1 MAFFIIRL
9 LYKNKTRALIFH
21 NFVTSLSTSTRFFFN
36 YVTRPIMQSEQK
48 VMIRAPA
55 FNYWGIFQSL
65 WTLQKLGPGLDC
77 GPVLITNFLKT
88 ATHNRQFGWKMNDVL
103 ASKLPFLLNFDGKF
117 TETWIVEKQQH
128 GFDVKHFLNDNR
140 RVINGYSNFLTVSDH
155 RSR

>member
-1 MAFFIIRL
+1 
-9 LYKNKTRALIFH
+9 
-21 NFVTSLSTSTRFFFN
+21 
-36 YVTRPIMQSEQK
+36 MQSEQK

-103 ASKLPFLLNFDGKF
+103 ASKLPFLLNFDGNLR
-117 TETWIVEKQQH
+117 
-128 GFDVKHFLNDNR
+128 KHELLKNNNTDLTLN
-140 RVINGYSNFLTVSDH
+140 IF
-155 RSR
+155 